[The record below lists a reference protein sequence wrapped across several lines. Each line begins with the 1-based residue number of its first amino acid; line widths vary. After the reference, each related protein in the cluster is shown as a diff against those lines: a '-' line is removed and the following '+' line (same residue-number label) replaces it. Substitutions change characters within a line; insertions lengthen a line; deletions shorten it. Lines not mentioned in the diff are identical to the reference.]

1 LALFAQEQGIQGKV
15 VSVNPVFTE
24 EQQQSNPLLKKFAKS
39 GKRGKELEN
48 AAKSTV
54 KSSTTTSTPQPA
66 SFQTLANQS
75 SVTSHP
81 LANHPFFKA
90 AINKLSPNLVNLID
104 IPGKLE
110 LKPYFKEALV
120 KKTPF

>member
-1 LALFAQEQGIQGKV
+1 MALFSQEQGIQAKV
-15 VSVNPVFTE
+15 VSINPVFTE

-39 GKRGKELEN
+39 AKRGKELEN
-48 AAKSTV
+48 AAKSSI
-54 KSSTTTSTPQPA
+54 KSSSTTSTPQPA

-90 AINKLSPNLVNLID
+90 AINKLSPNLVNLLD
-104 IPGKLE
+104 TPGKFE
-110 LKPYFKEALV
+110 LKPYWKEALI

>member
-1 LALFAQEQGIQGKV
+1 M
-15 VSVNPVFTE
+15 
-24 EQQQSNPLLKKFAKS
+24 LKKFSKS

-54 KSSTTTSTPQPA
+54 KSSTTSTPQAA

-90 AINKLSPNLVNLID
+90 AINRLSPNLVNLID
-104 IPGKLE
+104 TPGKLE
-110 LKPYFKEALV
+110 LKPYWKEALV
-120 KKTPF
+120 KKTQF